1 MSEQIREQVSAFL
14 DGELPNSETELL
26 LKRLT
31 RDGELRES
39 FGRYALIGEA
49 IRGTS
54 ADLLT
59 RGFAGRVNV
68 AIDGDAVST
77 GAQAARTGAPRW
89 WRPVAGVAVAA
100 GVAAVA
106 IVALQ
111 QRTVVLPLRPGT
123 AVTAQNSAPGQ
134 STVPAPV
141 AGPVSRGGVVQVAG
155 VVPGSGAQAP
165 REAISYT
172 VPVTSAAAPSAMA
185 PARLTNYV
193 FAHSRYSSG
202 LDQRGVLADLLIEA
216 DEQQPAVS
224 EAAAHVVP

>member
-14 DGELPNSETELL
+14 DGELPSSETELL

-54 ADLLT
+54 ADMLT
-59 RGFAGRVNV
+59 KGFAGRVNV
-68 AIDGDAVST
+68 AIDGEAVPAN
-77 GAQAARTGAPRW
+77 AQAARSGAPRW
-89 WRPVAGVAVAA
+89 WRPFAGVAVAA

-111 QRTVVLPLRPGT
+111 QRTVVLPVRPGT
-123 AVTAQNSAPGQ
+123 PLTAQNIAAAPAA
-134 STVPAPV
+134 VP
-141 AGPVSRGGVVQVAG
+141 
-155 VVPGSGAQAP
+155 AP

-172 VPVTSAAAPSAMA
+172 VPATSPAPPSAMG

-193 FAHSRYSSG
+193 LAHSRYSSG
-202 LDQRGVLADLLIEA
+202 LEQRGVLADLLIEA
-216 DEQQPAVS
+216 DEQQPVVS

>member
-49 IRGTS
+49 IRGTGRG
-54 ADLLT
+54 LLT
-59 RGFAGRVNV
+59 KGFSGRVNL
-68 AIDGDAVST
+68 AIDGELIPANEHI
-77 GAQAARTGAPRW
+77 AQARGPRW
-89 WRPVAGVAVAA
+89 WRPLAGAAVAA

-106 IVALQ
+106 VVALQ
-111 QRTVVLPLRPGT
+111 QRAVAPTLRTG
-123 AVTAQNSAPGQ
+123 ALTAQVAAPAQTQ
-134 STVPAPV
+134 STLVATTGAVP
-141 AGPVSRGGVVQVAG
+141 
-155 VVPGSGAQAP
+155 AP

-172 VPVTSAAAPSAMA
+172 VPATSPAAATAMA

-202 LDQRGVLADLLIEA
+202 LDLRGVMADLLIEA

-224 EAAAHVVP
+224 EAAAHVAP

>member
-59 RGFAGRVNV
+59 KGFAGRVNV
-68 AIDGDAVST
+68 AIDGEAVS
-77 GAQAARTGAPRW
+77 ANARFARTGAPRW

-100 GVAAVA
+100 GVAAIA

-123 AVTAQNSAPGQ
+123 ALTAQNIAPAQ
-134 STVPAPV
+134 TCVP
-141 AGPVSRGGVVQVAG
+141 
-155 VVPGSGAQAP
+155 VPGAAAQVP

-172 VPVTSAAAPSAMA
+172 VPATSPAAPAAMA

-193 FAHSRYSSG
+193 LAHSRYSSG

-216 DEQQPAVS
+216 DEQQPVVS

>member
-14 DGELPNSETELL
+14 DGELPSSETELL

-49 IRGTS
+49 IRGKS
-54 ADLLT
+54 GALLT
-59 RGFAGRVNV
+59 KGFAGRVNV
-68 AIDGDAVST
+68 AIDGEAVPANGRAALT
-77 GAQAARTGAPRW
+77 GASRW
-89 WRPVAGVAVAA
+89 WRPVAGFAVAA

-111 QRTVVLPLRPGT
+111 QRAVMPLRPGMR
-123 AVTAQNSAPGQ
+123 VTAQNIAAAPGAL
-134 STVPAPV
+134 PAPV
-141 AGPVSRGGVVQVAG
+141 AGTGPVA
-155 VVPGSGAQAP
+155 AALAP
-165 REAISYT
+165 RETISYT
-172 VPVTSAAAPSAMA
+172 VPPTSPAAPSAMA

-193 FAHSRYSSG
+193 LAHSRYSSG
-202 LDQRGVLADLLIEA
+202 LEQRGVLADLLIEA
-216 DEQQPAVS
+216 DEQQPVVS